1 MPISREDVEKVAYL
15 ARLELSEAEKTA
27 LQQQLEGILG
37 HIAVLQELETDQI
50 APTSQIVMLRNV
62 LRADVVAPSLSPD
75 QVLANA
81 PDRQDDYFRVRAILE
96 DQ

>member
-62 LRADVVAPSLSPD
+62 LRADVVSPSLSPD

>member
-62 LRADVVAPSLSPD
+62 LRTDVVAPSLSPD